1 VSFWSVNFGVIV
13 TVVVLELIIVSRIK
27 LRHNKKIKLGM
38 LDNLDDDD
46 FVVTPDIATKLMI
59 ASLLAGTLAAMVG
72 IGGGLVVLPIL
83 LTTGLPAL

>member
-1 VSFWSVNFGVIV
+1 
-13 TVVVLELIIVSRIK
+13 
-27 LRHNKKIKLGM
+27 M